1 MWLGLADVKASVCE
15 ALAEDPARETL
26 GRLLKGWQYAFGRAA
41 ARVSAAVRVCAF
53 DEDHAELREVLQ
65 DIADPSTAEEA
76 WWIPV

>member
-1 MWLGLADVKASVCE
+1 MCE
-15 ALAEDPARETL
+15 ALAEGSERETS
-26 GRLLKGWQYAFGRAA
+26 GRVLKGWQYAFGRAA